1 MAAGRRGYG
10 DDPDE
15 PYREST
21 HSAFTDTHAALL
33 RRIAALPGRSEVT
46 IGLYHP
52 RALHG
57 DGGITRSVRSLSTAL
72 EDQGHAT
79 RVIYH
84 GPPST
89 APARSW
95 VGLRAVELGP
105 LNVPIGLD
113 EAIAD
118 LDVLVLHSAWVSF
131 NAIAGARAR
140 TRGLPYVLA
149 HRGAYEPRI
158 RNRRRLAK
166 QAWWNLFEKRLVDGA
181 SAIHVFFESQAGQI
195 RELGYEGPLLVAPN
209 GVRVPEDLTWDGGSS
224 GALVYVG
231 RFDMEHKG
239 LDNLLGGLELMSP
252 EERPDVVLCG
262 PDWRGGKAKTREA
275 ISRRGLDPWVSIR
288 PPIHGRAKYELM
300 ASARAF
306 VYPSSFEA
314 FGNSAAEAASL
325 GVPVLT
331 GNYPLGR
338 YLAENRAGI
347 AVAPSPTDMAMGLR
361 AIQGPDAAR
370 LGASARVV
378 MRRFTWDAVAREWA
392 SQLLNLTPAR
402 T

>member
-1 MAAGRRGYG
+1 M
-10 DDPDE
+10 
-15 PYREST
+15 
-21 HSAFTDTHAALL
+21 
-33 RRIAALPGRSEVT
+33 T

-57 DGGITRSVRSLSTAL
+57 DGGITRSVRSLSKSL
-72 EDQGHAT
+72 EQQGHPT

-84 GPPST
+84 GPPSST
-89 APARSW
+89 ASAPSW
-95 VGLRAVELGP
+95 VGLRAIELGP

-113 EAIAD
+113 DAIAD
-118 LDVLVLHSAWVSF
+118 LDVLILHSAWVSF
-131 NAIAGARAR
+131 NAIAGDRARAL
-140 TRGLPYVLA
+140 GIPYVLA

-158 RNRRRLAK
+158 LNRRRLAK
-166 QAWWNLFEKRLVDGA
+166 QAWWHLFERRLVEGA
-181 SAIHVFFESQAGQI
+181 SAVHVFFESQTVQI
-195 RELGYEGPLLVAPN
+195 RELGYAGPLLVAPN
-209 GVRVPEDLTWDGGSS
+209 GVEVPNDLTWDGGSS

-239 LDNLLGGLELMSP
+239 LDNLLGGLELLSA
-252 EERPDVVLCG
+252 EERPELILCG
-262 PDWRGGKAKTREA
+262 PDWRGGKARTREA
-275 ISRRGLDPWVSIR
+275 ITRLGLDPWVSIR
-288 PPIHGRAKYELM
+288 APIHGRAKYELM

-347 AVAPSPTDMAMGLR
+347 AVAPAPRDMAIGLK
-361 AIQGPDAAR
+361 AIQGQDAAR
-370 LGASARVV
+370 LGANARVV
-378 MRRFTWDAVAREWA
+378 MRRFTWDAVAQEWA
-392 SQLLNLTPAR
+392 SQLLTLTPAR